1 VDRTAIIECKT
12 YEDRYKLLKEQLDDV
27 EKARKDI
34 LEMIADINRI
44 SEELFVKTFNQV
56 KTNFRQMFRKLFDGG
71 NADMTLTQPDSLL
84 TTGIDIIARPPGQ
97 NAKSITLLSG
107 GQRTM
112 TAISLMFSTFLVKPS
127 PFCILDEIDAAL
139 DEENVT
145 RFVKLLNEFRETS
158 QFVIITHDKKTMTAA
173 DVMYG
178 VTQEQKGISKVI
190 SAKWGDETLR

>member
-1 VDRTAIIECKT
+1 MDRTAITECKL
-12 YEDRYKLLKEQLDDV
+12 YEDRYKLLKEQLEDV

-145 RFVKLLNEFRETS
+145 RFVKLLNEFRDTS

-190 SAKWGDETLR
+190 SAKLGDVTVR